1 MGRIT
6 EIRVIAAREAKYL
19 REGAF
24 APKLPTPGEKPV
36 TNHQLFLSLDIK

>member
-6 EIRVIAAREAKYL
+6 EIRVIAERKAKDL

-36 TNHQLFLSLDIK
+36 TVHQLFLSLNIK